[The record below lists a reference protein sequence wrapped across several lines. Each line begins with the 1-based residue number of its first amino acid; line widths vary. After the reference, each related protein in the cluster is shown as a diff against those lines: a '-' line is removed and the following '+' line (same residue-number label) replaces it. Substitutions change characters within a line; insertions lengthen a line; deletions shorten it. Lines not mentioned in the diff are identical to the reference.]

1 MVFCAATNC
10 SNSFKS
16 SISMF
21 DFPKDDRKLNI
32 MRYIL
37 NDKTFTR
44 LYGVRTI
51 SQKTALNKI
60 SRQEVRWFRL
70 SSLGDDLK
78 KDTVPR
84 IFNFKIGIGQKRS
97 HGKNHPCPPK
107 SGTTLQGNSESVRS
121 ALSQRR
127 KLKI

>member
-21 DFPKDDRKLNI
+21 DFPKD
-32 MRYIL
+32 
-37 NDKTFTR
+37 DKTFTR

-78 KDTVPR
+78 KDAVLT
-84 IFNFKIGIGQKRS
+84 IFNYKIGIGQKRS
-97 HGKNHPCPPK
+97 HGKNHRVRQRAEQHTRETPN
-107 SGTTLQGNSESVRS
+107 LSV
-121 ALSQRR
+121 QRFHNEEN
-127 KLKI
+127 